1 MATSTQSAYNKRAD
15 SAFDPTKWLSGM
27 QKSARKNATKKKK
40 KRTDTFSE
48 NIPTTESI
56 LRQFRNM
63 SDPTGTETPG
73 PKYYVNADQYAYP
86 TAGGGGGAL
95 ATLTPTPPP
104 ALAPLR
110 TPDPDLPP
118 ALPPGSPGA
127 ANEDPGDVPMDKWTG
142 WAAES
147 GFDADMMD
155 ELYADPSLI
164 SRQWLKERGWSPTSG
179 RMDSMGEIAELL
191 DFWGAATMGTGGVGT
206 GNPDD
211 FLNFADMVFQG
222 MMDPGGKGV
231 PDFNQMIANILDAPE
246 GSALKAGLEAG
257 DFGDQANTFN
267 SLIRAASALKT
278 PFMRRAIEG
287 MLENKTDE
295 WMLANTRGRKDAN
308 GIADW
313 FQKGG
318 GGFFG

>member
-48 NIPTTESI
+48 NIPTTDLI

-86 TAGGGGGAL
+86 TAPAGAG
-95 ATLTPTPPP
+95 AALTPVAPAVSLRGSTATPASTVLPG
-104 ALAPLR
+104 AP
-110 TPDPDLPP
+110 T
-118 ALPPGSPGA
+118 AAA
-127 ANEDPGDVPMDKWTG
+127 ANESPGDVPMDKWTG

-147 GFDADMMD
+147 GFDADMLPY
-155 ELYADPSLI
+155 LYDDPSLI
-164 SRQWLKERGWSPTSG
+164 SRNWLQQQGWSPTSG
-179 RMDSMGEIAELL
+179 RMSTMGDIANLL
-191 DFWGAATMGTGGVGT
+191 EMWSAATQGTGGVNT

-211 FLNFADMVFQG
+211 FLNFADQVFGG

-231 PDFNQMIANILDAPE
+231 PDFNKMIANILDAPE
-246 GSALKAGLEAG
+246 GSALRAFMETGEFGSEA
-257 DFGDQANTFN
+257 DVFN
-267 SLIRAASALKT
+267 SLIRSASALKT
-278 PFMRRAIEG
+278 PFMQRAIEN
-287 MLENKTDE
+287 MLQNKTDQ
-295 WMLANTRGRKDAN
+295 WMLANTKGRKDAN